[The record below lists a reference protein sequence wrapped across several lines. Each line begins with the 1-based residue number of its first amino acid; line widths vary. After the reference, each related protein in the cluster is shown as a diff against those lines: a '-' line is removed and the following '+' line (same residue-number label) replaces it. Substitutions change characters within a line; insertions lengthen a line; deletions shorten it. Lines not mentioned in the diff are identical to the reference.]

1 MAEQSKPG
9 QGVIIRADFGGGID
23 QSMDAWRVPPSQ
35 LSELVNG
42 RLERVGSIRKRTGY
56 QPIDPPKASGGAADA
71 GDPIAAY
78 GAAAQTVVID
88 RARDN
93 TLDNWA
99 HLYPSGARIANECG
113 RVARQYT
120 PSTASATNGWT
131 TTGPASDVIGDV
143 IVLDGNAGSVDEAV
157 DYGAAEGFFFV
168 VKVTRSSS
176 IGSPST
182 LTLSQY
188 DAQTFA
194 LVSEVSQSWS
204 GGLGTPGAN
213 TARVYPKLIVYPTL
227 SRIVVAAAYNSAAG
241 VATAQFY
248 LFSYAATG
256 LALVATPAATAR
268 QTSVD
273 YFDATAYATVPEAR
287 YRPVCPWD
295 VCKVGADGLFFAQY
309 STAALAIRVERFTVS
324 TTTITSTANNDLKP
338 AGVNEL
344 QALSIAET
352 SQGVALVGIAIPFN
366 SALTPP
372 YQTGNIQVP
381 LVTMNG
387 TTTAIVAHNVN
398 ALALSVAG
406 SIAIPGRL
414 TVGEYQAQDAQE
426 SRIVGLVEELEYSTG
441 FIYAHR
447 LVRVGMGWGNVT
459 TPDALTVRS
468 YGIPAGRLFSLD
480 YYATVPSTDRR
491 PLRLPLVV
499 GASQQTFLGRVALSN
514 DPYTEYAGNYSGV
527 IGTQLLVGTEEMT
540 LTACNGPVQTF
551 APRLQPCPPPSAFK
565 LSGVWYAPHLVA
577 LEGGSGFGIGLVRL
591 DARASGDVQPGA
603 YATLPMFP
611 AGVLQQA
618 DGERFA
624 EVTLVDRPTIGA
636 IIGTNTGTANDF
648 TEGDYLVQCVAS
660 YRDAYGNVHR
670 STPSDPYRYVSVA
683 APNTPRV
690 WTIHFSYQ
698 SYTNRND
705 VQLDFYVTEPNGT
718 ILRYWFSVPNDVG
731 QANSQVART
740 DSAVAGGTGLPALD
754 APTLYTTGG
763 VLPYVP
769 VPSARFAVLYK
780 NRMIVGGSDD
790 KRSLYYSNAP
800 LSYQGASFAVG
811 NVLRLEHETGCTAA
825 GALGDKLIMFS
836 ENSVWAVFGQFRD
849 ATGAGD
855 AISEPEQI
863 HDYIGCTQAVSVVGI
878 STGLLFFG
886 TDSRFYL
893 IDDRLGLVPV
903 GLRIQDLTRG
913 NGLVRYDEVQAAVHI
928 EAEREV
934 RYFMRETLS
943 GSIGILVYNYQVD
956 QWSLDRVTLANQPFA
971 GSWAAACWSRDLGA
985 LAMTNADWTKDDG
998 TTWKDGTSWITLT
1011 ASTAWI
1017 QPAGTQDY
1025 SRFRY
1030 AQVLGRSVADHNLTV
1045 TVKVDFDEN
1054 TTVATGTWTA
1064 AQLAPIANTVYPEQ
1078 VRLQVGT
1085 QKTQAVKIT
1094 IADAAPSGAT
1104 NGRGP
1109 QLVGLAL
1116 EMLPLGGMRRL
1127 PDARKK

>member
-9 QGVIIRADFGGGID
+9 QGVIIRADFGGGLD

-42 RLERVGSIRKRTGY
+42 RLDKVGSLRKRTGY
-56 QPIDPPKASGGAADA
+56 QPVDPPKASGGTASA

-78 GAAAQTVVID
+78 GAAAQTVVLD

-93 TLDNWA
+93 ALDDWA
-99 HLYPSGARIANECG
+99 HLYPTTPVRIANESG
-113 RVARQYT
+113 YVARQYT

-143 IVLDGNAGSVDEAV
+143 IVLDGNAGNVCECV
-157 DYGAAEGFFFV
+157 DYGAAEGFIFV

-176 IGSPST
+176 AASAST
-182 LTLSQY
+182 FTLSQY
-188 DAQTFA
+188 DATTFA
-194 LVSEVSQSWS
+194 LVSETSQTFS
-204 GGLGTPGAN
+204 GTAPGAN
-213 TARVYPKLIVYPTL
+213 AARVYPKILVYPTL
-227 SRIVVAAAYNSAAG
+227 GRIVVAVAHNALVNQ
-241 VATAQFY
+241 ATAQFY
-248 LFSYAATG
+248 LYSYAATG
-256 LALVATPAATAR
+256 LALVATPAPTVR
-268 QTSVD
+268 QNTVD
-273 YFDATAYATVPEAR
+273 YFDATAYAGVPEQQ
-287 YRPVCPWD
+287 YRPAVPWD
-295 VCKVGADGLFFAQY
+295 VAKVGTDGLFFAQY
-309 STAALAIRVERFTVS
+309 ATGVGIRCERFTVS
-324 TTTITSTANNDLKP
+324 TTAITSTATADHAP
-338 AGVNEL
+338 AGVNAL

-352 SQGVALVGIAIPFN
+352 SQGVALVGVSIPFN

-372 YQTGNIQVP
+372 YQTGNYQCP
-381 LVTMNG
+381 LMTLNA
-387 TTTAIVAHNVN
+387 TTCALVAHNVN
-398 ALALSVAG
+398 TVTLAVAG
-406 SIAIPGRL
+406 SVAIPGRL
-414 TVGEYQAQDAQE
+414 TVGEYQAQDAAE
-426 SRIVGLVEELEYSTG
+426 SRVCGFVEVLEASGG

-459 TPDALTVRS
+459 AADAQVQKS
-468 YGIPAGRLFSLD
+468 YAIPVGRLFSLD

-514 DPYTEYAGNYSGV
+514 DPYTEFAGNYSGV
-527 IGTQLLVGTEEMT
+527 IGTQILTGTDEMT
-540 LTACNGPVQTF
+540 LGCVNGPVQTY

-565 LSGVWYAPHLVA
+565 LANVWYAPHLVA
-577 LEGGSGFGIGLVRL
+577 LDGGSGFGIALVRL
-591 DARASGDVQPGA
+591 ASRAPGDVQPSA

-618 DGERFA
+618 DGERFS
-624 EVTLVDRPTIGA
+624 EVTLADRPTIGA

-718 ILRYWFSVPNDVG
+718 ILRYWFSVPNVVG
-731 QANSQVART
+731 QSFGQVART
-740 DSAVAGGTGLPALD
+740 DSAVAGGTGLPPLD

-780 NRMIVGGSDD
+780 NRLIVGGSDD

-811 NVLRLEHETGCTAA
+811 NVLRLEHETGATAA

-836 ENSVWAVFGQFRD
+836 ENSIWAVFGQFRD
-849 ATGAGD
+849 QTGAGD

-863 HDYIGCTQAVSVVGI
+863 HDYIGCTQPASVVSI

-903 GLRIQDLTRG
+903 GLRIQEITQG
-913 NGLVRYDEVQAAVHI
+913 NGNVRFDNVQAVVHI

-934 RYFMRETLS
+934 RFYTQDTLS
-943 GSIGILVYNYQVD
+943 GGIAILVYNYQVD
-956 QWSLDRVTLANQPFA
+956 QWSTDRVTLANQPFA
-971 GSWAAACWSRDLGA
+971 GSWAAACWSRDFGA
-985 LAMTNADWTKDDG
+985 LAMTNADWVKDDG

-1011 ASTAWI
+1011 AHPAWI
-1017 QPAGTQDY
+1017 QPGGSQDY

-1030 AQVLGRSVADHNLTV
+1030 AQILGRSAADHNLTV

-1064 AQLAPIANTVYPEQ
+1064 AQLAPVANTVYPEQ

-1094 IADAAPSGAT
+1094 ISDAAPSGAT
-1104 NGRGP
+1104 NGKGP

>member
-9 QGVIIRADFGGGID
+9 QGVIVRADFGGGID
-23 QSMDAWRVPPSQ
+23 QSLDAWRVPPSQ
-35 LSELVNG
+35 LSDLVNG
-42 RLERVGSIRKRTGY
+42 RLERVGSVRKRTGY
-56 QPIDPPKASGGAADA
+56 QPVDPPKASGGTASA
-71 GDPIAAY
+71 GEPIAAF
-78 GAAAQTVVID
+78 AAATQTVVID

-99 HLYPSGARIANECG
+99 HLLPTTPGRIANECG
-113 RVARQYT
+113 YAARQYT
-120 PSTASATNGWT
+120 PSTVAATNGWT

-157 DYGAAEGFFFV
+157 DYGAAEGFVFV

-176 IGSPST
+176 AASAST
-182 LTLSQY
+182 FTLSQY
-188 DAQTFA
+188 DATTFA
-194 LVSEVSQSWS
+194 LVSETSQTFS
-204 GGLGTPGAN
+204 GTAPSAN
-213 TARVYPKLIVYPTL
+213 AARVYPKLLVYPTL
-227 SRIVVAAAYNSAAG
+227 GRIVVAIAHNALVG
-241 VATAQFY
+241 QATVQFDLY
-248 LFSYAATG
+248 SYAATG
-256 LALVATPAATAR
+256 LALVATPAPTLR
-268 QTSVD
+268 QNTVD
-273 YFDATAYATVPEAR
+273 YFDVTAYASVPEQQ
-287 YRPVCPWD
+287 YRPATPWD
-295 VCKVGADGLFFAQY
+295 VAKIGADGLFFAQY
-309 STAALAIRVERFTVS
+309 ATGVGIRCERYTV
-324 TTTITSTANNDLKP
+324 TTTAITSTATADHAP
-338 AGVNEL
+338 AGVNAL

-352 SQGVALVGIAIPFN
+352 SQGVALVGVSIPFN
-366 SALTPP
+366 SALVPP
-372 YQTGNIQVP
+372 YQTGNYQCP
-381 LVTMNG
+381 LVTLNAASC
-387 TTTAIVAHNVN
+387 AIVAHNVN
-398 ALALSVAG
+398 TVTLAVAG
-406 SIAIPGRL
+406 AVAIPGRL
-414 TVGEYQAQDAQE
+414 TVGEYQAQDAAE
-426 SRIVGLVEELEYSTG
+426 SRVCGFVEVLEYATG

-459 TPDALTVRS
+459 AADAQVQKS
-468 YGIPAGRLFSLD
+468 YAIPAGRLFSLD
-480 YYATVPSTDRR
+480 YYGTVPSTDRR

-527 IGTQLLVGTEEMT
+527 IGTQILAGTDEMT
-540 LTACNGPVQTF
+540 LTACNGPVQTY

-577 LEGGSGFGIGLVRL
+577 LDGGSGFGIALVRL
-591 DARASGDVQPGA
+591 AQRAPGDVQPSA
-603 YATLPMFP
+603 YATLPVFP

-624 EVTLVDRPTIGA
+624 EMTLVDRPTIGA
-636 IIGTNTGTANDF
+636 IIGTSTGTANDF

-718 ILRYWFSVPNDVG
+718 ILRYWFSVPNVVG
-731 QANSQVART
+731 QSFGQTART
-740 DSAVAGGTGLPALD
+740 DSAVAGGTGLPPLD

-769 VPSARFAVLYK
+769 VPSSRFAVLYK
-780 NRMIVGGSDD
+780 NRLIVGGSDD
-790 KRSLYYSNAP
+790 RRSVYYSNAP

-811 NVLRLEHETGCTAA
+811 NVLRIEHETGATAA
-825 GALGDKLIMFS
+825 GALGDKLVLFT
-836 ENSVWAVFGQFRD
+836 ENSVWAIFGQFRD
-849 ATGAGD
+849 QTGAGD

-863 HDYIGCTQAVSVVGI
+863 HDYIGCTQPASVVSV
-878 STGLLFFG
+878 STGLIFFG

-893 IDDRLGLVPV
+893 IDDRLGLVPI

-913 NGLVRYDEVQAAVHI
+913 NGLVRYDEIQATVHI

-934 RYFMRETLS
+934 RFFMRETSS
-943 GSIGILVYNYQVD
+943 GSVGILVYNYQVD
-956 QWSLDRVTLANQPFA
+956 QWSLDRVTLTNQPFV
-971 GSWAAACWSRDLGA
+971 GSWGAACWSPSFGT
-985 LAMTNADWTKDDG
+985 LAMTSADWAKDDG
-998 TTWKDGTSWITLT
+998 TTWKDGTAWITLT

-1030 AQVLGRSVADHNLTV
+1030 AQVLGRSAADHNLTV

-1064 AQLAPIANTVYPEQ
+1064 AQLAPIASTVYPEQ

-1104 NGRGP
+1104 SGQGP

>member
-42 RLERVGSIRKRTGY
+42 RLERVGSVRKRTGY
-56 QPIDPPKASGGAADA
+56 QPVDPPNASGGTADA

-99 HLYPSGARIANECG
+99 HLFPTTPARIANECG
-113 RVARQYT
+113 YAARQYT
-120 PSTASATNGWT
+120 PSTTSATNGWT

-143 IVLDGNAGSVDEAV
+143 IVLDGNAGNIDECV

-176 IGSPST
+176 AASAST
-182 LTLSQY
+182 FTLSQY
-188 DAQTFA
+188 DATTFA
-194 LVSEVSQSWS
+194 LVSETSQTFS
-204 GGLGTPGAN
+204 GGAPGAN
-213 TARVYPKLIVYPTL
+213 AARIYPKLIVYPSL
-227 SRIVVAAAYNSAAG
+227 SRIVVAIAHNHL
-241 VATAQFY
+241 VNKAQAVFHLY
-248 LFSYAATG
+248 SYGASG
-256 LALVATPAATAR
+256 LAFVATPVVTAV
-268 QTSVD
+268 QNAVD
-273 YFDATAYATVPEAR
+273 HFAVTAYATVPEER
-287 YRPVCPWD
+287 YRPACPWD
-295 VCKVGADGLFFAQY
+295 VCKVGTDGLF
-309 STAALAIRVERFTVS
+309 LATFDTGVGTRTERFTVS
-324 TTTITSTANNDLKP
+324 TTTITSTAQVDHP
-338 AGVNEL
+338 VGIGPL

-352 SQGVALVGIAIPFN
+352 SQGVALVGYHNPLFN
-366 SALTPP
+366 AALTPP
-372 YQTGNIQVP
+372 YQAGNYGCP
-381 LVTMNG
+381 MATYNATTCALVVSNLFPVT
-387 TTTAIVAHNVN
+387 I
-398 ALALSVAG
+398 SVAG
-406 SIAIPGRL
+406 AVAIPGRL
-414 TVGEYQAQDAQE
+414 TVGEYQAQDTTE
-426 SRIVGLVEELEYSTG
+426 SRVCGFVEVLEYTTG

-447 LVRVGMGWGNVT
+447 LVRVGMGWANA
-459 TPDALTVRS
+459 TPVDAQVQKS
-468 YGIPAGRLFSLD
+468 YAIPAGRLFSLD

-514 DPYTEYAGNYSGV
+514 DPYTDFAGNYSGV
-527 IGTQLLVGTEEMT
+527 IGTQILTGTDEMT
-540 LTACNGPVQTF
+540 LTACNGPVQTY
-551 APRLQPCPPPSAFK
+551 APRLQPCPPPSAVK

-577 LEGGSGFGIGLVRL
+577 LDGGSGFGIALVRL
-591 DARASGDVQPGA
+591 ASRAPGDAQPGA

-611 AGVLQQA
+611 GGVLQQA

-624 EVTLVDRPTIGA
+624 ELTLVDRPTIGA
-636 IIGTNTGTANDF
+636 IIGTSTGTANDF

-705 VQLDFYVTEPNGT
+705 VQLDFYVTEANGT
-718 ILRYWFSVPNDVG
+718 ILRYWFSVPNVVG
-731 QANSQVART
+731 QSFGQTART

-769 VPSARFAVLYK
+769 VPSSRFAVLYK

-790 KRSLYYSNAP
+790 RRSIYYSNAP

-811 NVLRLEHETGCTAA
+811 NVLRIEHETGATAA
-825 GALGDKLIMFS
+825 GALGDKLILFT
-836 ENSVWAVFGQFRD
+836 ENSVWAIFGQFRD
-849 ATGAGD
+849 QTGAGD

-863 HDYIGCTQAVSVVGI
+863 HDYIGCTQAMSVIGV
-878 STGLLFFG
+878 STGLIFFG

-893 IDDRLGLVPV
+893 IDDRLGIVPI

-913 NGLVRYDEVQAAVHI
+913 NGLVRYDEIQATVHI

-934 RYFMRETLS
+934 RFFVRETLS

-956 QWSLDRVTLANQPFA
+956 QWSLDRVTLPNQPFI
-971 GSWAAACWSRDLGA
+971 GTWGAACWSPSFGV
-985 LAMTNADWTKDDG
+985 LAMTNGDWVKDDG

-1064 AQLAPIANTVYPEQ
+1064 AQLAPIASTVYPEQ

-1104 NGRGP
+1104 SGQGP

>member
-1 MAEQSKPG
+1 MAEQVKPG

-99 HLYPSGARIANECG
+99 HLFPTTPVRIANECG

-157 DYGAAEGFFFV
+157 DYGAAEGFIFV
-168 VKVTRSSS
+168 VKVTRSSTAAS
-176 IGSPST
+176 VST

-188 DAQTFA
+188 DATTFA
-194 LVSEVSQSWS
+194 LVSETSQTFA
-204 GGLGTPGAN
+204 GGAPGVNA
-213 TARVYPKLIVYPTL
+213 ARVYPKLIVYPTL
-227 SRIVVAAAYNSAAG
+227 SRIVVAAAYNSAVTTAI
-241 VATAQFY
+241 AQFY
-248 LFSYAATG
+248 LYSYAATG
-256 LALVATPAATAR
+256 LALVATPAPTAR
-268 QTSVD
+268 QSTVD
-273 YFDATAYATVPEAR
+273 YFDVTAYASVPEER
-287 YRPVCPWD
+287 YRPACPWD
-295 VCKVGADGLFFAQY
+295 VCKVGTDGLFFAQY
-309 STAALAIRVERFTVS
+309 RTATGIRCERFTVT
-324 TTTITSTANNDLKP
+324 TTTITSTAFADHTP
-338 AGVNEL
+338 AGVNDL

-352 SQGVALVGIAIPFN
+352 SQGVALVGIAVPFN

-372 YQTGNIQVP
+372 YQAGNYQCP
-381 LVTMNG
+381 LVTLNG
-387 TTTAIVAHNVN
+387 ATCAIVAHNVN
-398 ALALSVAG
+398 PIGLAVAG
-406 SIAIPGRL
+406 SVAIPGRL
-414 TVGEYQAQDAQE
+414 TVGEYQAQDATE
-426 SRIVGLVEELEYSTG
+426 SRVCGFAEVLEASGG

-459 TPDALTVRS
+459 AADVQTQRS

-499 GASQQTFLGRVALSN
+499 GASQQTFLGRVPFTN
-514 DPYTEYAGNYSGV
+514 DPWTEFYGNYSGV

-565 LSGVWYAPHLVA
+565 LSNVWYAPHLVA

-624 EVTLVDRPTIGA
+624 EVTLADRPTIGA

-670 STPSDPYRYVSVA
+670 STPSDPYRYASVA

-718 ILRYWFSVPNDVG
+718 ILRYWFSVPNVVG
-731 QANSQVART
+731 QSFGQVART

-769 VPSARFAVLYK
+769 VPSSRFAVLYK

-863 HDYIGCTQAVSVVGI
+863 HDYIGCTQAVSVVSI

-893 IDDRLGLVPV
+893 IDDRLQLVPV

-934 RYFMRETLS
+934 RYFMRETFS

-956 QWSLDRVTLANQPFA
+956 QWSLDRVTLPNYPFM
-971 GSWAAACWSRDLGA
+971 GTWGAACWSRDLGA
-985 LAMTNADWTKDDG
+985 LAVTSGDWVKDDG

-1017 QPAGTQDY
+1017 QPAGSQDY

-1064 AQLAPIANTVYPEQ
+1064 AQLAPIASTVYPEQ

-1094 IADAAPSGAT
+1094 ISDSEPSGAT